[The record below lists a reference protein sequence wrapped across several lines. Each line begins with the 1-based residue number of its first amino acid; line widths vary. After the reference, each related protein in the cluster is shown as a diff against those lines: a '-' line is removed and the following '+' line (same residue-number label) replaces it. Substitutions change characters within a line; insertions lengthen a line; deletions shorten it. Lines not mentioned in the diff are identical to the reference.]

1 MSLTI
6 DGSTVT
12 WAPPGCAQQ
21 DPPLVLW
28 GIGTS
33 RTFRA
38 HWMLTELGLSY
49 VSRRIQSRTGETM
62 EPAFLKLNPR
72 HKIPLLQHGALTVT
86 ESAAIIQYLAE
97 QFAPPPGLFAPSDAT
112 ARAKLNE
119 WCYFIMSELDGHT
132 LYVIR
137 RHVGL
142 KHLYGEAPTAVEA
155 AKAYFL
161 EQVEAL
167 QPQFRGI
174 DPYLFGDRLSV
185 ADILLTSCLD
195 WAVAV
200 GIALPPAT
208 LAYRER
214 TTSRPAYSEARRRN
228 DAAIHPESCGGLPA
242 KGST

>member
-1 MSLTI
+1 MSLSI

-12 WAPPGCAQQ
+12 WAPPGCTQPDA
-21 DPPLVLW
+21 PLVLW
-28 GIGTS
+28 GIGTA

-38 HWMLTELGLSY
+38 HWMLAELGLGY

-72 HKIPLLQHGALTVT
+72 HKIPLLQHGDLVVV
-86 ESAAIIQYLAE
+86 ESAAIIQYLSERFAAPPTI
-97 QFAPPPGLFAPSDAT
+97 FAPTDAA
-112 ARAKLNE
+112 ARARLAE

-155 AKAYFL
+155 ARLYFREQLGAL
-161 EQVEAL
+161 EDR
-167 QPQFRGI
+167 FGGI
-174 DPYLFGDRLSV
+174 GDYLFGAQLSI

-195 WAVAV
+195 WAV
-200 GIALPPAT
+200 GYDIALPEPM
-208 LAYRER
+208 LAYRAR
-214 TTSRPAYSEARRRN
+214 VTDRPAYREARRRN
-228 DAAIHPESCGGLPA
+228 DPGIEPAACTGAITGEI
-242 KGST
+242 